1 MESVEQLGFGQRNLH
16 LYHQAETYFV
26 LRVWQHDVVHGSE
39 GRCWERSCRIRGILE
54 EAESLQ
60 SEKQRWDDQ

>member
-1 MESVEQLGFGQRNLH
+1 MESVEQ
-16 LYHQAETYFV
+16 FV